1 MSCREQSAAD
11 LNVVA
16 SEHARDWLGVPPF
29 VTASGGALAL
39 GVFSSTIRSYENGTV
54 LKRQFWLRGL
64 FVEILVAAPLPPG
77 RGLWPLGRVEERVAF
92 LTRRVGSGLTT
103 SSCFYLV
110 IPCSDCELVLNIC
123 RQTNF

>member
-92 LTRRVGSGLTT
+92 LTQWPDHIVM
-103 SSCFYLV
+103 FYLV

-123 RQTNF
+123 RQTS

>member
-64 FVEILVAAPLPPG
+64 FAEIFSERQSPHVCGLRQQLPSKVTLWWGNHGNNVEG
-77 RGLWPLGRVEERVAF
+77 RRSF
-92 LTRRVGSGLTT
+92 LQQEKT
-103 SSCFYLV
+103 
-110 IPCSDCELVLNIC
+110 
-123 RQTNF
+123 

>member
-54 LKRQFWLRGL
+54 PKRQFWLRGL

-92 LTRRVGSGLTT
+92 LTRRV
-103 SSCFYLV
+103 V
-110 IPCSDCELVLNIC
+110 VA
-123 RQTNF
+123 

>member
-92 LTRRVGSGLTT
+92 LTRRGQWPDHIVMFLFGNSIFRLRTR
-103 SSCFYLV
+103 FEYL
-110 IPCSDCELVLNIC
+110 
-123 RQTNF
+123 

>member
-39 GVFSSTIRSYENGTV
+39 GVSSSTIRSYENGTV

-64 FVEILVAAPLPPG
+64 FVADSLVAFNKVSDP
-77 RGLWPLGRVEERVAF
+77 
-92 LTRRVGSGLTT
+92 RR
-103 SSCFYLV
+103 SSCGF
-110 IPCSDCELVLNIC
+110 CSIEVA
-123 RQTNF
+123 